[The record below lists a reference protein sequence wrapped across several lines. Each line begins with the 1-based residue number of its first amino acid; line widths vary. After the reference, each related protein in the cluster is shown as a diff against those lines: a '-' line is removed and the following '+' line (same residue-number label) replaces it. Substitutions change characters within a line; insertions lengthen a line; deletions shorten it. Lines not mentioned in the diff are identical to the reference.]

1 MLSILTAIR
10 DIDRARQITTVL
22 VKHGFGELVQRI
34 GWSSLLTRKGDA
46 RKGDDASAPA
56 PDPSHIS
63 MPQRLRLVL
72 QDLGP
77 SFIKLGQIIS
87 TRPDIIPADIITELK
102 KLQDDVKPV
111 PFDEVKA
118 TVEASL
124 GAPIL
129 DLFLEFD
136 PSPLASASIGQVHTA
151 KVTLNGQP
159 LDVVVKVQRAGLRA
173 IIERDIDLLYIFARL
188 VERAIPEARIYSPV
202 GLVREFDQSIMAEL
216 DFNVEADNAERFIQ
230 HFQSNPYIRFPK
242 PHRDLCS
249 RQVLTQER
257 FYGKKIDAALA
268 DGYSGELLAKNSLH
282 VIAKMIYE
290 DGFFHADPHPGNIL
304 ILGPQAAPV
313 VGMLDLGLVG
323 RLSITARERIIDLMV
338 AAIRNDTDG
347 LADALLALGKPQ
359 GRLDLPAFRAHVALL
374 SERYLN
380 RPLSE
385 IEISALIRDLVQG
398 AVKFNIE
405 MPTDLLMMGKAL
417 MTIEGIGKQLYPALD
432 VYTELRPYFL
442 KLVWNRYH
450 PQRVARE
457 ALKTLGQV
465 KDMAVNLPSQLNTIF
480 EDIRS
485 GRLEVRTQ
493 DPSLPAAAQTLA
505 AQARNG
511 LTIAGTLIAA
521 CLLLASGRQETLGWI
536 LLCAAAALWLLCA
549 MSRPRPNP

>member
-1 MLSILTAIR
+1 MISILTAIR
-10 DIDRARQITTVL
+10 DIERARQITTVL

-34 GWSSLLTRKGDA
+34 GWGSLLNRKGDEVGG
-46 RKGDDASAPA
+46 GDADGGSGR
-56 PDPSHIS
+56 IS

-111 PFDEVKA
+111 TFEEIQA

-124 GAPIL
+124 GGPIG
-129 DLFLEFD
+129 DLFVEFNRA
-136 PSPLASASIGQVHTA
+136 PLASASIGQVHGA
-151 KVTLNGQP
+151 KVLIEGAVVA
-159 LDVVVKVQRAGLRA
+159 VVVKVQRAGLRA

-188 VERAIPEARIYSPV
+188 VERTMPEARIYSPV

-230 HFQSNPYIRFPK
+230 HFQRNPYIRFPK
-242 PHRDLCS
+242 PYREFCS
-249 RQVLTQER
+249 RQVLTQE
-257 FYGKKIDAALA
+257 FFDGKKIDAALA
-268 DGYSGELLAKNSLH
+268 AGYSGEVLAKNSLH

-304 ILGPQAAPV
+304 ILGPKEEPI

-323 RLSITARERIIDLMV
+323 RLSVTARERIIDLMV

-405 MPTDLLMMGKAL
+405 MPTDMLMMGKAL
-417 MTIEGIGKQLYPALD
+417 MTIEGIGKQLYPQLD

-442 KLVWNRYH
+442 KLVWHRYH

-465 KDMAVNLPSQLNTIF
+465 KEMAVNLPSQLNTIF

-485 GRLEVRTQ
+485 GRLEVRVQ
-493 DPSLPAAAQTLA
+493 NPAIPDAAKALG

-511 LTIAGTLIAA
+511 LAIAGMLIAGA
-521 CLLLASGRQETLGWI
+521 LLLSSGRQETLGWI
-536 LLCAAAALWLLCA
+536 LLCVATALWLLCT
-549 MSRPRPNP
+549 MPSRRPPS